1 MTNELYLGLSA
12 CVVFRSVLE
21 KPIMANLMKA
31 LSATAVDERLSS
43 YSAFVS
49 EIYGDQRAFPK
60 IITDL
65 VLTDENPYIKAR
77 ALGRQVNP
85 YVEAQA
91 KRELELFAKICT
103 LKGEDILSGVSVP
116 FIAEYST
123 YEVDIKGLYE
133 QRIKNIGRYGYGI
146 FSTATMFSIDDCG
159 DFYPVQSPDRISLS
173 HFVGYNNERAAVY
186 QNTKALIDGKS
197 AENVLLV
204 GDAGTGKSSTVKAV
218 ANHFADEGLRLIE
231 VPRDKISLLKRVM
244 EKIGENP
251 LKFIIFIDDLSIERC
266 DSQFSLLKAELEG
279 SCVAKRDNV
288 VIYATSN
295 RRHIVRESFED
306 REGNEIHR
314 NDTIEESLSLFQRFG
329 LVVSFGKPTK
339 ALYLEI
345 ARELAKREGIPTDEH
360 FDILAE
366 AFALRRGSRSSRCAE
381 QFVNSLVLQK

>member
-12 CVVFRSVLE
+12 CVVFRGVLR
-21 KPIMANLMKA
+21 KPIMANLVRA

-49 EIYGDQRAFPK
+49 EIYSDQRPFPD
-60 IITDL
+60 IIADFI
-65 VLTDENPYIKAR
+65 LTDENPYIKAR
-77 ALGRQVNP
+77 ALGRAVDP
-85 YVEAQA
+85 YLEAQA
-91 KRELELFAKICT
+91 KRELELFAKVCT
-103 LKGEDILSGVSVP
+103 LKGEDILAGVSCP
-116 FIAEYST
+116 FIAGYST
-123 YEVDIKGLYE
+123 YEVDLAALYE
-133 QRIKNIGRYGYGI
+133 ERIKNIDKYGYGI
-146 FSTATMFSIDDCG
+146 FSTATMFSIDELG
-159 DFYPVQSPDRISLS
+159 EFYPVQSPDPITLS

-186 QNTKALIDGKS
+186 KNTKALIDGKS

-218 ANHFADEGLRLIE
+218 ANHFAAEGLRLVE
-231 VPRDKISLLKRVM
+231 VPRDKISLLKKVM

-251 LKFIIFIDDLSIERC
+251 LKFVIFIDDLSIERC
-266 DSQFSLLKAELEG
+266 DSQFSLLKAALEG
-279 SCVAKRDNV
+279 SCVAKRDNM

-306 REGNEIHR
+306 REGTEVHR
-314 NDTIEESLSLFQRFG
+314 NDTIEESLSLFGRFG

-366 AFALRRGSRSSRCAE
+366 AFALRRGSRSARCAE